1 MIELLVVLAII
12 SILVSLLLPAVQQS
26 REAARRIHCT
36 SNLKQLGIAIHN
48 YDSSYGMLPLGTGV
62 LYSVLPELGM
72 GAVHAKRDIAAASV
86 GLDWTPLNPIAI
98 TLFQCPSESVPG
110 IIVDFAD
117 PSIKVGTSSYAECHG
132 SGIQRGGFDGMF
144 NVGVDMGPDLRG
156 GFVRMN
162 EVPDGLS
169 NTALMSELL
178 HAVVSYDN
186 SCYERMRAVWEL
198 PAAVATSYPV
208 EVFVSACDSLPPRP
222 ASYGY
227 MGNISRGVPW
237 YYGSHG
243 HCMYNHLLEPNR
255 PSCLSYGDA
264 LRGVYPAAS
273 LHRGVVN
280 VLYGDGHVVSVSQGI
295 DREVWR
301 EQGSRFNNVTGVVR

>member
-12 SILVSLLLPAVQQS
+12 SILVSLLLPAVQQA

-36 SNLKQLGIAIHN
+36 SNLKQLGIALHN
-48 YDSSYGMLPLGTGV
+48 YESSYGMLPLGTGA
-62 LYSVLPELGM
+62 LYSLLPEIGM
-72 GAVHAKRDIAAASV
+72 SAVHAKRNFAMTSV
-86 GLDWTPLNPIAI
+86 GREWDELNPIAI
-98 TLFQCPSESVPG
+98 PLFQCPSESAPG
-110 IIVDFAD
+110 KIGDSTVTI
-117 PSIKVGTSSYAECHG
+117 GTANYAECHG

-156 GFVRMN
+156 GFVRLS

-169 NTALMSELL
+169 NTAAMSELL
-178 HAVVSYDN
+178 HAVVSYNN

-198 PAAVATSYPV
+198 PDAVATSYPV
-208 EVFVSACDSLPPRP
+208 DIFVNACDSLPPHP
-222 ASYGY
+222 ANYGY
-227 MGNISRGVPW
+227 QGNISRGVPW
-237 YYGSHG
+237 YNGSLG
-243 HCMYNHLLEPNR
+243 GGMYNHLLEPNR
-255 PSCLSYGDA
+255 PSCINIGDA